1 MAKVPTWGDLKNAP
15 WNDIKRI
22 YKLTDSQLEM
32 GVRRHLDGASKEE
45 MKSVYKEVWTPGHK
59 R

>member
-1 MAKVPTWGDLKNAP
+1 MAKGPTFSDLKNATFS
-15 WNDIKRI
+15 DIKRV

-32 GVRRHLDGASKEE
+32 GVRRHLDGANRQE
-45 MKSVYKEVWTPGHK
+45 MKDVYKEVWTPEHK